1 MGTHGSNDV
10 GYVLIDGY
18 DVRGYLTTITDERE
32 ALTEDTTVL
41 GDDWGR
47 NDATGIKQFTM
58 SQEGFF
64 DDAAGAIHDALV
76 DHTGAPGVV
85 MLAYAGNVAG
95 ARFVGAAG
103 PLQEKYSRIA
113 KMGELHKAKAE
124 YVAGGASDEGIIL
137 YPLGAVTADGDTTAA
152 AHDDGAASADG
163 AAVYLSVTAL
173 TLDGASGV
181 TISVQDS
188 ADNTVFTELAAF
200 TAVAAAPAAERKAVT
215 GTVNRYLA
223 VAWDFTGTPGAGAS
237 VTFTVGVAR
246 F

>member
-18 DVRGYLTTITDERE
+18 DVRGYLTTITDTRE
-32 ALTEDTTVL
+32 AMIEETTVL
-41 GDDWGR
+41 GDA
-47 NDATGIKQFTM
+47 NEQNAATGIRSFEM
-58 SQEGFF
+58 EQEGFF

-76 DHTGAPGVV
+76 DHTGVPGVV
-85 MLAYAGNVAG
+85 MLAYAGNVIG

-103 PLQEKYSRIA
+103 PLQGKYSRIA
-113 KMGELHKAKAE
+113 KVGELHKAKAE
-124 YVAGGASDEGIIL
+124 YSANGASDEGIL
-137 YPLGAVTADGDTTAA
+137 LHTLGAETSDGDTTAA
-152 AHDDGAASADG
+152 SHDDGASSADG

-188 ADNTVFTELAAF
+188 ADDTVYTELAAF
-200 TAVAAAPAAERKAVT
+200 TTVAIAPAAERKAVA

-223 VAWDFTGTPGAGAS
+223 VAWDFTGSPGAGAS

-246 F
+246 L